1 MSLAGLDELYRDDP
15 YLESACVIE
24 KMPAMV
30 YTSSASAVAK
40 KKKTWETLRGKFY
53 KQHSGI
59 EVSDAPKLP
68 RLVGW

>member
-1 MSLAGLDELYRDDP
+1 MSLAGLDESHRDDP
-15 YLESACVIE
+15 NVESACVIE

-30 YTSSASAVAK
+30 YTSFASAVAK
-40 KKKTWETLRGKFY
+40 KKKTWEILRGKFN

-59 EVSDAPKLP
+59 EVRDAPKLP